1 MDIDDAIRT
10 TLAEVPASSGDN
22 LLGFQIDMQAY
33 LGGEALHLAQIS
45 VEQTGDPMNALRA
58 LGTIE
63 GNASTSIV
71 ADALERV
78 WLEKLRYNHWERH
91 DIEQTPDRLR
101 MRFVTTSGQTR
112 SDLCVTG
119 EILLRQA

>member
-1 MDIDDAIRT
+1 MDIDDAIRK

-22 LLGFQIDMQAY
+22 LLGFEIDMDAY
-33 LGGEALHLAQIS
+33 LAGEALHLAEIS
-45 VEQTGDPMNALRA
+45 VEQTGDPTNALQA

-63 GNASTSIV
+63 AGADTSMV
-71 ADALERV
+71 AQALERV

-91 DIEQTPDRLR
+91 DMEQTPARVRL
-101 MRFVTTSGQTR
+101 RFVTTTGQTR
-112 SDLCVTG
+112 SDICVTG